1 MFFFMFVECL
11 ILVGQGREFQEF
23 SKDHIKFLCLSRV
36 ICLCVGQTRQD
47 EADYYWVACLQQVPS
62 VKNQEKEEE
71 QYEMLV
77 QVSPNGKSQEI
88 WPESLI
94 PEPKQLLMD
103 MNKDENAEYGNL
115 VKSTGPVLLWR

>member
-1 MFFFMFVECL
+1 MFEQSHM
-11 ILVGQGREFQEF
+11 
-23 SKDHIKFLCLSRV
+23 S
-36 ICLCVGQTRQD
+36 LCVGQTRRD

-62 VKNQEKEEE
+62 VKTQEKEE

-88 WPESLI
+88 WAESLI